1 MYDKVVICGVETSG
15 LPKLSNKEQE
25 ELMRRIKAGDNDARE
40 KFIVGNMRL
49 VLSLVKRFWSK
60 KANADDVFQVGCVGL
75 IKAIDNF
82 DVTVGV
88 RFSTYAV
95 PIILVLRNRQ
105 KELKMT
111 RNQALLAV
119 FALFEDKNRHT
130 EEIKKLKEVA
140 TVMPF
145 TEWDDATV
153 KDAVEYFM
161 LQNDRLPTVTDFKK
175 ENGLPSNP
183 VIKQRYKMNLREW
196 LDKNFPVFY
205 RVKTTRR
212 KALQFAY
219 ESLSKHLE
227 YQAKIGE
234 LIEEYP
240 VCRWTSENIIDAV
253 EEFFRC
259 NDRLPYEREFKKIN
273 HLPDYG
279 HLLYKY
285 KCGLREFYETNCN
298 ELFINNESRIKPI
311 RDYLKE
317 FVEEYERIKPLS
329 KQEFDRYR
337 NPEKC
342 CLAEVVM
349 RNTYITTWAE
359 LLKRCNLQPY
369 EKQKERLILHGEV
382 IMLNEYMEETKRYI
396 CDAENS
402 FELKR
407 VI

>member
-95 PIILVLRNRQ
+95 PIMLVLRNRQ

-111 RNQALLAV
+111 RNQALLSV
-119 FALFEDKNRHT
+119 FAMFEGKNSHL
-130 EEIKKLKEVA
+130 EEIAKLKEVA
-140 TVMPF
+140 NVMPF

-153 KDAVEYFM
+153 KDAVEDFM
-161 LQNDRLPTVTDFKK
+161 SVNGRVPTVTDFKK
-175 ENGLPSNP
+175 ENGLPSHP
-183 VIKQRYKMNLREW
+183 VIKQRYKINLHEW
-196 LDKNFPVFY
+196 LNKNFPTY
-205 RVKTTRR
+205 YKPKPTR
-212 KALQFAY
+212 KQALEFAY
-219 ESLSKHLE
+219 KVLE
-227 YQAKIGE
+227 KLPDARAKIGE
-234 LIEEYP
+234 LLDEYP
-240 VCRWTSENIIDAV
+240 VCRWSSTNILDAV
-253 EEFFRC
+253 EEFFRQ
-259 NDRLPYEREFKKIN
+259 NDRLPYEREFIKAN

-285 KCGLREFYETNCN
+285 KCGLREWYETYCN
-298 ELFINNESRIKPI
+298 DLFIKNESRIKPV

-317 FVEEYERIKPLS
+317 FAEEYERIKPIS
-329 KQEFDRYR
+329 KEEFNRMR
-337 NPEKC
+337 NPEIC

-349 RNTYITTWAE
+349 KNTYISNWNE
-359 LLKRCNLQPY
+359 LLQKCNLQRY
-369 EKQKERLILHGEV
+369 EKEIPKLITEMEV
-382 IMLNEYMEETKRYI
+382 IILDGSLNELYRYNI
-396 CDAENS
+396 NE
-402 FELKR
+402 
-407 VI
+407 